1 MKALIY
7 CHRSWKENAQEW
19 EARRQLCRRAS
30 EALGL
35 VHALEAD
42 DFSTLQRLCLREGY
56 QHVVVPSVMQ
66 TPPDVVMW
74 LQRNRIRLHDAMR
87 LLWQAG

>member
-1 MKALIY
+1 MRGVIY

-19 EARRQLCRRAS
+19 EERRQLCRRAS
-30 EALGL
+30 KALGL
-35 VHALEAD
+35 LHALEAE
-42 DFSTLQRLCLREGY
+42 DFTTLQRLCLREGY

-66 TPPDVVMW
+66 TPPDVVLW
-74 LQRNRIRLHDAMR
+74 LKRNGIRLVDAMR